1 MKKIKLL
8 VIALIAGLAVAAT
21 FPMNHSN
28 RSSDEVIFVDAEGKK
43 FDEVLSQFKGKVV
56 YVDFWASWCGPC
68 IGQMRY
74 SDKLHKQYEG
84 KEVAFL
90 YISLDRSEQAWKK
103 GIKKHGI
110 SGYHWKPNQKQIGE
124 IMKKFKVRTIPRYM
138 LVSKKG
144 EVLNDDFLRPSS
156 KRLPQ
161 YLNKALELK

>member
-1 MKKIKLL
+1 MKKIKLF
-8 VIALIAGLAVAAT
+8 VMVLIAGLAVAAT
-21 FPMNHSN
+21 LPMNIANDSE
-28 RSSDEVIFVDAEGKK
+28 DVIFVKADGKK
-43 FDEVLSQFKGKVV
+43 FNEVMSEFKGKVV

-68 IGQMRY
+68 IGQMPY
-74 SDKLHKQYEG
+74 SEKLHEKYKD

-90 YISLDRSEQAWKK
+90 YISLDRNANAWKK
-103 GIKKHGI
+103 GIKKYKI
-110 SGYHWKPNQKQIGE
+110 NGYHWKPDQKQINE

-161 YLNKALELK
+161 YINKALDLK